1 MSKKASIFYV
11 IVVIALAFSISSYYI
26 SSFMYQDKAKSQV
39 ATQLTNTG
47 EIKGEDNVEFVGDYT
62 LKEVKD
68 NKAYFMETLPTY
80 LPGRTGDNSI
90 DMSYY
95 KTSRFKEGVS
105 FKLIRIYNTEDGE
118 NNPVHK
124 YRFEAVPTEN
134 EK

>member
-11 IVVIALAFSISSYYI
+11 LVIIVLAFSISSYYI
-26 SSFMYQDKAKSQV
+26 SSFMYHDKAKNQV
-39 ATQLTNTG
+39 STELSNTG
-47 EIKGEDNVEFVGDYT
+47 KIKEEKNVEFVGDYT

-90 DMSYY
+90 DMRYY
-95 KTSRFKEGVS
+95 KTSRFKEGVN
-105 FKLIRIYNTEDGE
+105 FKLIRIYTEDGE
-118 NNPVHK
+118 NNPTHK
-124 YRFEAVPTEN
+124 YRFEVVPN